1 MSHTSRN
8 FLLYFILST
17 EGRRPLIKSAFEFGA
32 GVSTL
37 PTAFLSNVALP
48 EIEGLCRRP
57 APYRSKQPA
66 VDCHQNDS
74 DHANL

>member
-48 EIEGLCRRP
+48 EIEASMPPPRCVSVGATGC
-57 APYRSKQPA
+57 
-66 VDCHQNDS
+66 
-74 DHANL
+74 